1 LIILKSVR
9 SSIMFRRLLLIV
21 AFVSLL
27 PISCNLPSSP
37 GMSAPPQEIGSI
49 PVFVR
54 APEDATSTPTPF
66 MPVAPT
72 PTYLPTD
79 FPTPLPTATNVPDT
93 PTPEPTFTATP
104 GRAWEDFLGPT
115 VWPDID
121 IPTPAP
127 LFQQPKGQ
135 VNIVLLGSDQRQGT
149 GGFRTDTLM
158 LVTINPK
165 AGIVSMTSF
174 PRDLYVYIPGWTI
187 NRINTAFPRGGFP
200 MLQDTFEYNFGV
212 RPDYYALVNFWTF
225 TSLIDNLGGITVHVG
240 ATLTDQRS
248 GYGEYTI
255 YRGQVIMDGDT
266 ALWYV
271 RSRYSTSDFDRTRR
285 QQEVVRAI
293 FYKLLNINAIARAP
307 QLYDTYKRSVST
319 NMALEYITPLL
330 PVAAGLTDSANIK
343 QYFIGTRQVTPWRNN
358 SGAAV
363 LLPNRNA
370 ILEIM
375 KQSLNVQ

>member
-1 LIILKSVR
+1 
-9 SSIMFRRLLLIV
+9 MCRRLLLILALV
-21 AFVSLL
+21 TLL
-27 PISCNLPSSP
+27 PVSCNLPSSP
-37 GMSAPPQEIGSI
+37 GMSVPPQEVVSGPI
-49 PVFVR
+49 FVR
-54 APEDATSTPTPF
+54 APEDATPTPTPF

-72 PTYLPTD
+72 PTYLPTG
-79 FPTPLPTATNVPDT
+79 FPTPVPTATTVPDT
-93 PTPEPTFTATP
+93 PTPVPTFTATP
-104 GRAWEDFLGPT
+104 GRAWGDFPGPT

-121 IPTPAP
+121 IPAPAP
-127 LFQQPKGQ
+127 LLQQPQGQ
-135 VNIVLLGSDQRQGT
+135 VNLILLGSDQRQGT
-149 GGFRTDTLM
+149 GGFRTDTLI

-165 AGIVSMTSF
+165 AGTVHMTSF

-187 NRINTAFPRGGFP
+187 NRINTAFPRGGFG

-248 GYGEYTI
+248 GYGNYTVQ
-255 YRGQVIMDGDT
+255 RGQVIMDGET

-271 RSRYSTSDFDRTRR
+271 RSRYSTNDFDRTRR

-319 NMALEYITPLL
+319 DMPLEDITSLL
-330 PVAAGLTDSANIK
+330 PVAAQLTDSSRI
-343 QYFIGTRQVTPWRNN
+343 QQFFIGPRQVTSWITNN
-358 SGAAV
+358 GAQV
-363 LLPNRNA
+363 LLPNREG

-375 KQSLNVQ
+375 RQSLNVQ